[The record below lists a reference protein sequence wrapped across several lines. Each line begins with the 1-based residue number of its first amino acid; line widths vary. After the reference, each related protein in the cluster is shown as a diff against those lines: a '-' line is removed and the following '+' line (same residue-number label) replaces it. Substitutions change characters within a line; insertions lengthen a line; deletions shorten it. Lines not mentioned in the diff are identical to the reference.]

1 MHEMSLCESIL
12 QIVEEE
18 SIRQSFRK
26 VSEVHLAIGA
36 LAGVELEALKFSFDV
51 VVQHSLAA
59 GAVLHIEIVPAIGHC
74 PVCGQKVV
82 MESRY
87 DACSR
92 CGEYGLQLESGN
104 DMRIT
109 HLEVQ

>member
-18 SIRQSFRK
+18 AIRQSFRT

-36 LAGVELEALKFSFDV
+36 LAGVELEALKFSFDI

-59 GAVLHIEIVPAIGHC
+59 GAALHIEVVPAVGHC
-74 PVCGQKVV
+74 SVCGQKAVI
-82 MESRY
+82 ETRY
-87 DACSR
+87 DACGR